1 MKYILLIIIFLS
13 GIKFSFAQTK
23 INEDNYIDVTNQ
35 NKSIELNSEKINKQK
50 NVSNKTSV
58 QLKSSKVKK
67 KEVLDKKV
75 SSVKIGELNS
85 PSLGSLG
92 IKTNLN
98 DKFGVNLWNDFTAA
112 EAIKSLN
119 YIPDVVS
126 SKHLQTYLVELYS
139 SASIPPSGSPNQIV
153 KFVET
158 KLLKLSSS
166 GASDELEQIVTQL
179 PNGKRWHRW
188 KKWLVEKNLMK
199 KNDKEACNYVSEML
213 KSNTEPYWRK
223 ANLICLLINE
233 NFDEANLIHD
243 VMVSEDLIDPLFKEL
258 FINILDQNNIE
269 TIENNTVKLT
279 PFHVIMLDMLKF
291 PISANM
297 IAEFD
302 SEYTEALIELVYIN
316 SEARSFLLDKLIG
329 FKRIDRKQM
338 IKIYQAVV
346 YEKPEPEKSLAAL
359 DQNANGLNRAHVW
372 LASIGLNDDVEKV
385 NYILDVLEIEN
396 KLGRLNQTLDLYLP
410 SLISIQGKALPNSLN
425 QKIKYLQIL
434 HKPKTFY
441 ENEIA
446 KMLLVSKG
454 SSWNLKFI
462 SENNSWGL
470 VPYLESS
477 GMKSPDVNWTDFME
491 RFDFN
496 NNKTDSFSIW
506 SSPINY
512 KSFLINRAIQEKSK
526 NDQKVKTILLI
537 ARLINDRKL
546 KNLEL
551 TNLQNIEKS
560 LSEIGLGKLGSDLR
574 LEVLSSKLASLVF
587 LK

>member
-98 DKFGVNLWNDFTAA
+98 DKFGLNLWNDFTAA

-126 SKHLQTYLVELYS
+126 SKFLQTYLVELYS

-233 NFDEANLIHD
+233 I
-243 VMVSEDLIDPLFKEL
+243 
-258 FINILDQNNIE
+258 
-269 TIENNTVKLT
+269 
-279 PFHVIMLDMLKF
+279 
-291 PISANM
+291 
-297 IAEFD
+297 
-302 SEYTEALIELVYIN
+302 
-316 SEARSFLLDKLIG
+316 
-329 FKRIDRKQM
+329 
-338 IKIYQAVV
+338 
-346 YEKPEPEKSLAAL
+346 
-359 DQNANGLNRAHVW
+359 
-372 LASIGLNDDVEKV
+372 
-385 NYILDVLEIEN
+385 
-396 KLGRLNQTLDLYLP
+396 
-410 SLISIQGKALPNSLN
+410 
-425 QKIKYLQIL
+425 
-434 HKPKTFY
+434 
-441 ENEIA
+441 
-446 KMLLVSKG
+446 
-454 SSWNLKFI
+454 
-462 SENNSWGL
+462 
-470 VPYLESS
+470 
-477 GMKSPDVNWTDFME
+477 
-491 RFDFN
+491 
-496 NNKTDSFSIW
+496 
-506 SSPINY
+506 
-512 KSFLINRAIQEKSK
+512 
-526 NDQKVKTILLI
+526 
-537 ARLINDRKL
+537 
-546 KNLEL
+546 
-551 TNLQNIEKS
+551 
-560 LSEIGLGKLGSDLR
+560 
-574 LEVLSSKLASLVF
+574 
-587 LK
+587 